1 MVKYDG
7 LEANAPNRQ
16 IVWWG
21 ACGVLQDDLTWASLF
36 SAILSDVAM

>member
-7 LEANAPNRQ
+7 LEQMRPTARF
-16 IVWWG
+16 VWWG
-21 ACGVLQDDLTWASLF
+21 ACGVLQNELTWASLF

>member
-16 IVWWG
+16 ICMVG
-21 ACGVLQDDLTWASLF
+21 RVRGVAGRSHLGIVVLCHL
-36 SAILSDVAM
+36 I